1 MIFFDVYFF
10 LCLVGG
16 SWVVVVVTIYPM
28 ILHTSLSF
36 ILVTLCHYKS
46 INGFNII
53 SHNPSIEDVKEILAK
68 KITEDIVVYTGPGHI
83 WQGGESE
90 FEEQC
95 TVYFDRYFEILANED
110 CQILPWKT
118 TNKFILSMAHW
129 LEKTNKCSTIKGL
142 VLHSFSIFEYICQL
156 GFTSERLQ
164 DFTQIGSFSQAPSI
178 VVYNPR
184 LKFLLLLRKAQSKKL
199 VTDIESGFNDLK
211 LFILSFH
218 DVLRNSGMKLTHLV
232 VTDDKV
238 NLDNH
243 DCDLCMNHVLSEKDL
258 PDFGNWLEGKE
269 SYFRA
274 GSGKE
279 VNQAFSKRFSAKLV
293 GVLAATRIHPN
304 CIPILTDNQ
313 DDHQHMKNLAVLL
326 TPAQMDV
333 YYAQE
338 KHMIIKGGFGCGK
351 SIIAVAM
358 LRKIANSLGEGE
370 QLFYVCYDSRSELL
384 NKMVKNDQ
392 KKNKVTPLHNK
403 NGRKLSA
410 IIKDI
415 TKSEGSKKI
424 NIVVDE
430 YNGEDL
436 DESEAER
443 LNEIITESF
452 KETFVVL
459 IPQPIEKER
468 FVNEIYERK
477 NRFDILKK
485 TMTTHYLT
493 LNMRNSIEIHELVEA
508 TKEVLKEE
516 KTFFFAHPE
525 DIEPSDESEASKDMS
540 PYDMFKLSK
549 LAQGNEDY
557 LDYRDYY
564 RDYDEKQLVTKMGL
578 DEAQA
583 IVGSPKVESGGRN
596 ITESK
601 FRYAEVDKTGHQIST
616 ERPVLV
622 ELGDKEDFDKNL
634 SLVAIFERWLP
645 ISRRKHVVLHFD
657 NVINAIPSPFSF
669 AFDQYFKT
677 HKITTNYK
685 EFQLSGKSVLV
696 CSYLSFRGLECPRIT
711 VLIDRDIYFIQH
723 FLVEALARCT
733 SELKIIVLKNSS
745 TLTKV
750 IREWKAKKLV
760 IQWKTDIF
768 KKEILR
774 EDYKINIDAEHN
786 TMKATFRFEYYKKLE
801 EAFILDYRNDD
812 IPTIEPITQRAA
824 KKTIGQR

>member
-1 MIFFDVYFF
+1 M
-10 LCLVGG
+10 
-16 SWVVVVVTIYPM
+16 
-28 ILHTSLSF
+28 
-36 ILVTLCHYKS
+36 CHYES

-53 SHNPSIEDVKEILAK
+53 SHNPSIEDIKEILAQ
-68 KITEDIVVYTGPGHI
+68 KITENIIVYTGPHHR
-83 WQGGESE
+83 WRVGESE

-95 TVYFDRYFEILANED
+95 TVYFDRYFEILVNED
-110 CQILPWKT
+110 PQILPWKT
-118 TNKFILSMAHW
+118 TDKFILTMAHW
-129 LEKTNKCSTIKGL
+129 LEKTNKCSPIKGL
-142 VLHSFSIFEYICQL
+142 VLHSFSIFEYICRL
-156 GFTSERLQ
+156 GFTTERLQ
-164 DFTQIGSFSQAPSI
+164 DFPQIGSFSQAPSI

-218 DVLRNSGMKLTHLV
+218 DVLINSGMKLTHLV
-232 VTDDKV
+232 VTDEKV
-238 NLDNH
+238 NLDNL

-258 PDFGNWLEGKE
+258 ADFGNWLEGKE
-269 SYFRA
+269 SYFQA

-279 VNQAFSKRFSAKLV
+279 VNKAFNKRFSAKLI

-304 CIPILTDNQ
+304 YIPTLTDNQ
-313 DDHQHMKNLAVLL
+313 DDHQHMENLAVLL

-351 SIIAVAM
+351 SIIAAAM
-358 LRKIANSLGEGE
+358 LQKIANSLGEGE
-370 QLFYVCYDSRSELL
+370 QLFYVCYDPRSELL

-392 KKNKVTPLHNK
+392 KKNKVTPLPNK
-403 NGRKLSA
+403 SGLKLST

-430 YNGEDL
+430 YDGEDL

-468 FVNEIYERK
+468 FVNEIHERK

-485 TMTTHYLT
+485 AMTAHHLT

-525 DIEPSDESEASKDMS
+525 DIESSDESEASEDMS
-540 PYDMFKLSK
+540 LYDMFKSIK

-564 RDYDEKQLVTKMGL
+564 RDYEERQPVAKIGL

-583 IVGSPKVESGGRN
+583 IVGSPKVEGAGRN
-596 ITESK
+596 ITESN
-601 FRYAEVDKTGHQIST
+601 FVYAEVDGTGHQINT
-616 ERPVLV
+616 ERPVLF
-622 ELGDKEDFDKNL
+622 ELGDKKDFDKNI
-634 SLVAIFERWLP
+634 SLVAIFERLLE
-645 ISRRKHVVLHFD
+645 ISRKHVVLHFD

-669 AFDQYFKT
+669 AFDQHFKT
-677 HKITTNYK
+677 DKITTNYK
-685 EFQLSGKSVLV
+685 EFELSEKSILV
-696 CSYLSFRGLECPRIT
+696 CSYPSFRGLEYPRIT

-733 SELKIIVLKNSS
+733 SELEIIVLQNSS

-760 IQWKTDIF
+760 IQWKTEIF

-774 EDYKINIDAEHN
+774 KDYKINIDAEHN
-786 TMKATFRFEYYKKLE
+786 IVKATFKSEYYKKLE
-801 EAFILDYRNDD
+801 EAFKLDYHNDD
-812 IPTIEPITQRAA
+812 IPTVEPITQRAA